1 VSLEPVTWSSGW
13 LGCFCGRPERARV
26 YAVGMQRE
34 HRLVQLH
41 RRRRPLTGSEEVA
54 EIAARVLDVARR
66 AVGIEHA
73 MTGDPAASASGH
85 IEEIKSQKLS
95 IHGHALRR
103 SYSVFGRMAG
113 VRTRS

>member
-1 VSLEPVTWSSGW
+1 
-13 LGCFCGRPERARV
+13 
-26 YAVGMQRE
+26 
-34 HRLVQLH
+34 
-41 RRRRPLTGSEEVA
+41 
-54 EIAARVLDVARR
+54 VARR